1 MDETGSPEEL
11 ERELEAVRAERDA
24 LRTTVEKADRRRASR
39 GRSIAIVL
47 LIVLSVLSLAAAV
60 PGNWGRRTFLNTDRY
75 VATVAPL
82 ASDPAIQEVL
92 ARDITNAVFQALDV
106 QDRVA
111 GALQDRVPELS
122 FIAAPITSALED
134 FVQARVLAIVSS
146 ELFQQYWTEANRF
159 IHEQAMATL
168 QGGGDTVS
176 VVNGKI
182 VLNYLP
188 LVNEALNQVAATA
201 GDLIGKRFNLPE
213 ITPDTVPVEAIA
225 AIEAQTGLDLPDT
238 FGTVVVYDSS
248 QLAIAQDA
256 VQLFNRGVYLLI
268 FLFLV
273 TAAVA
278 LWISPRRRRTLLQLF
293 VTYAVVLVVERRLAI
308 AGGNQIVEAVKPEN
322 MAASRAVV
330 DALLGSLLGYT
341 AWLLW
346 ISVAV
351 IAIALATG
359 PYAWAVRLR
368 GGAVDLGRGIVGT
381 AQETSTSGVMAW
393 VAAHRDVVMFATA
406 GIGVVLLLLLDLSL
420 FWGVVLIL
428 LVGAV
433 ELLAWRAASE
443 ADAGST

>member
-1 MDETGSPEEL
+1 
-11 ERELEAVRAERDA
+11 
-24 LRTTVEKADRRRASR
+24 
-39 GRSIAIVL
+39 
-47 LIVLSVLSLAAAV
+47 
-60 PGNWGRRTFLNTDRY
+60 
-75 VATVAPL
+75 
-82 ASDPAIQEVL
+82 
-92 ARDITNAVFQALDV
+92 
-106 QDRVA
+106 
-111 GALQDRVPELS
+111 
-122 FIAAPITSALED
+122 
-134 FVQARVLAIVSS
+134 
-146 ELFQQYWTEANRF
+146 
-159 IHEQAMATL
+159 
-168 QGGGDTVS
+168 
-176 VVNGKI
+176 
-182 VLNYLP
+182 
-188 LVNEALNQVAATA
+188 
-201 GDLIGKRFNLPE
+201 
-213 ITPDTVPVEAIA
+213 
-225 AIEAQTGLDLPDT
+225 
-238 FGTVVVYDSS
+238 
-248 QLAIAQDA
+248 
-256 VQLFNRGVYLLI
+256 
-268 FLFLV
+268 
-273 TAAVA
+273 
-278 LWISPRRRRTLLQLF
+278 
-293 VTYAVVLVVERRLAI
+293 VERRLAI